1 MVVDSVISA
10 GFQGVQNGL
19 NSARQAAQDIATAT
33 TTPVSS
39 TADQNVVAD
48 ITQAAVELKI
58 SELQVQASAEVI
70 KTGDELIGSLLS
82 IKA

>member
-1 MVVDSVISA
+1 VVDSVIAA

-19 NSARQAAQDIATAT
+19 NSARQAAQDIAKAT

-39 TADQNVVAD
+39 TADQDLTMD

-70 KTGDELIGSLLS
+70 KTGDEVIGSLLS

>member
-1 MVVDSVISA
+1 MVDSIISA
-10 GFQGVQNGL
+10 GFQGVQSGL

-33 TTPVSS
+33 TTPASS
-39 TADQNVVAD
+39 ADQDVIGD

-70 KTGDELIGSLLS
+70 KTGDEVIGSLLS
-82 IKA
+82 IKV